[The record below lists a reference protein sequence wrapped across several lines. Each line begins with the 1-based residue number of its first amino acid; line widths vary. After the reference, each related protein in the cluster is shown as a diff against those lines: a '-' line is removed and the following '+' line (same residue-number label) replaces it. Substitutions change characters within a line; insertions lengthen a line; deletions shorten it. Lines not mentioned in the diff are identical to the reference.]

1 MQLPK
6 MMLGCIAV
14 LQDKNLI
21 LDELRETFKD
31 DILDIHE
38 FHLWCLVPPT
48 TFATLHVI
56 FKDEEVGLNPSLKT
70 VYIKSTSVLSIWIT
84 KAVRTRYIGLKK
96 VFWKI
101 GIA

>member
-1 MQLPK
+1 MTLV
-6 MMLGCIAV
+6 AV
-14 LQDKNLI
+14 ALLQDKNSI

-56 FKDEEVGLNPSLKT
+56 FKDQEVGSNPAPQGFHSF
-70 VYIKSTSVLSIWIT
+70 
-84 KAVRTRYIGLKK
+84 KA
-96 VFWKI
+96 WS
-101 GIA
+101 